1 MRRWRIVV
9 IALLLIGSGLIAP
22 GASRAARVRPFRIG
36 ALTAS
41 WGPTPMIVGLRDGL
55 VELGY
60 QEDVDFVLGVRFT
73 QGDLAALPEATR
85 QLVSYGVD
93 LIFTSEDEPAIAAQQ
108 ATRQIPIVFASVSDP
123 MGMGLIR
130 SFARPGGNVTGV
142 TDLSF
147 ELSAKR
153 LELFQ
158 EMIPNLKR
166 VFVPYDRN
174 SASAL
179 AAVKAYRDAAHR
191 LGIMILERP
200 VTTMEEARDALA
212 QVRRSEVDGI
222 LQWPSAL
229 LNISGFILE
238 ATRQRGI
245 PAIFAGSFW
254 AERGALATYGPDFH
268 ENGRQ
273 AARLVDKILKGTSP
287 AEIPVEANS
296 QIEFIINLK
305 VATKLGLTIAPLV
318 LFQANKI
325 IR

>member
-9 IALLLIGSGLIAP
+9 IALLLMISGLITHGVSHAE
-22 GASRAARVRPFRIG
+22 RARPFRIG
-36 ALTAS
+36 ALTAAG
-41 WGPTPMIVGLRDGL
+41 GPTPMIVGLRDGL
-55 VELGY
+55 VELDY
-60 QEDVDFVLGVRFT
+60 QENVDFALGVRFT
-73 QGDLAALPEATR
+73 QGDLTALPEAAR

-93 LIFTSEDEPAIAAQQ
+93 LIFTSEDAPAIAAQQ

-123 MGMGLIR
+123 IGMGLIR
-130 SFARPGGNVTGV
+130 SFARPEGNITGV

-166 VFVPYDRN
+166 VLVPYDRN

-200 VTTMEEARDALA
+200 VTTMEEARDVLS

-222 LQWPSAL
+222 LQWPSVS
-229 LNISGFILE
+229 LNITGFILE

-245 PAIFAGSFW
+245 PAIFSGSFW

-268 ENGRQ
+268 ESGRQ

-287 AEIPVEANS
+287 TAIPVEANS

-305 VATKLGLTIAPLV
+305 VATKLGLTISPQV
-318 LFQANKI
+318 LFQANKL